1 MSNLPVPIGAT
12 VLPPAE
18 LTDALSS
25 AGASARAYMRA
36 DSAEATQRAYA
47 SDWRDFEDWCAREG
61 VPTRPATPKSVAD
74 YLAHLADRELK
85 ASTIG
90 RRVAAITWVHRQ
102 RDLLP
107 PTSAELVKRTLRGI
121 RRTIGAK
128 VDRKAP
134 VTAKIVKAMTKKIP
148 ATTAGLRDRALL
160 LLGFATAMRRSELV
174 ALDVE
179 DIRRVPD
186 GILVYVRRSKTD
198 QEGVGREVPV
208 PRGNKLK
215 PVAALDAWLEAA
227 GITAGPIFR
236 PVGKGGRVASHRLD
250 GSTVGHVVK
259 RWAEAADLDPTM
271 FGGHSLRAGFVTEA
285 LGNDADALKIMDITG
300 HRQVQTL
307 KIYDRR
313 AKAFQD
319 HAGRKFL

>member
-1 MSNLPVPIGAT
+1 MSNLPVPIGGT
-12 VLPPAE
+12 VLPPVE
-18 LTDALSS
+18 LTDELGS
-25 AGASARAYMRA
+25 AGASAQAYMRA
-36 DSAEATQRAYA
+36 DSAEATRRAYA
-47 SDWRDFEDWCAREG
+47 SDWRDFLDWCHRSG
-61 VPTRPATPKSVAD
+61 LQPLPAAPEAVAD
-74 YLAHLADRELK
+74 YLAQLADRELK

-102 RDLLP
+102 NDLVP
-107 PTSAELVKRTLRGI
+107 PTSAELVKRVLRGI
-121 RRTIGAK
+121 RRTIGAR

-134 VTAKIVKAMTKKIP
+134 VTAQIVRQMVKKVP
-148 ATTAGLRDRALL
+148 GTPAGLRDRALL

-179 DIRRVPD
+179 DIRRVPE
-186 GILVYVRRSKTD
+186 GLVVHVRRSKTD

-208 PRGNKLK
+208 PRGNRLK
-215 PVAALDAWLEAA
+215 PVAALEAWLQAA
-227 GITAGPIFR
+227 AIMAGPIFR
-236 PVGKGGRVASHRLD
+236 PVGKGGRVANHRLD
-250 GSTVGHVVK
+250 GVTVGHVVK
-259 RWAEAADLDPTM
+259 RWAAAASLDPTM

-319 HAGRKFL
+319 HAGKKFL